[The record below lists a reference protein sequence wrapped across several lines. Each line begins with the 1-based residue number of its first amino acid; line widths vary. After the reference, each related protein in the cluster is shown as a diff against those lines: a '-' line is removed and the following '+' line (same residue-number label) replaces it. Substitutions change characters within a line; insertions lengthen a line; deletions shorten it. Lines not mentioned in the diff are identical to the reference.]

1 MNRMRETRRKREM
14 TMTLEV
20 RLVTLILNLLP
31 SRMGPSDLVQ
41 EQMDQVLTF
50 NVKVYL
56 YFLIDLIGVFLE
68 YFKIE
73 L

>member
-20 RLVTLILNLLP
+20 RLATLILNLLP

-50 NVKVYL
+50 NVKVCL